1 MSESN
6 KVPSERQVLGKITL
20 REDDQYTAVS
30 MPKHWF
36 KLVAGGLILL
46 TALGV
51 GLTAWGAAQ
60 QAETLR
66 LREQV
71 TLQQEQLKL
80 LNEKANTLDAQIKHM
95 ELLDQEVRQ
104 MISGSEK
111 GKIPQ
116 GGGTNADIVQKPAA
130 PAETTVNT
138 TQLMAKYGGLQGR
151 LQKEL
156 ISLTML
162 KVVLMTGA
170 ASDIQNLHLALGKGN
185 VDSPIPSIWPTRG
198 VISSPFGGRQDPV
211 NGGSAVHE
219 GIDIANDYGTPIV
232 ATATGVVKYAN
243 YSGGYGLMVEI
254 DHGNGFTTRYGHNST
269 LLVTEG
275 MTVHQGDTIA
285 LMGSTG
291 KSTGSHSHYE
301 VRSYG
306 EAVDPA
312 LFLPSN

>member
-6 KVPSERQVLGKITL
+6 KVLHEHQVLGKIIF
-20 REDDQYTAVS
+20 REDDQSTAIS

-36 KLVAGGLILL
+36 KWIAGGMIAL
-46 TALGV
+46 TVLGV
-51 GLTAWGAAQ
+51 GLTAWGTMQ
-60 QAETLR
+60 QVETAR
-66 LREQV
+66 LRQQV

-111 GKIPQ
+111 GKTPQ
-116 GGGTNADIVQKPAA
+116 GGGTNADVVQPSKAIE
-130 PAETTVNT
+130 ETSTNT

-156 ISLTML
+156 VSLTML
-162 KVVLMTGA
+162 KVILMRGA
-170 ASDIQNLHLALGKGN
+170 ASDIQSLHLVVGKGSA
-185 VDSPIPSIWPTRG
+185 DSPIPSIWPAHGAIT
-198 VISSPFGGRQDPV
+198 SPFGGRLDPV

-232 ATATGVVKYAN
+232 ATAAGVVKYAN

-275 MTVHQGDTIA
+275 MSVHQGDTIA

-306 EAVDPA
+306 EAIDPA
-312 LFLPSN
+312 LFLPAN